1 MDLLFLALSASSP
14 ISSVFHL
21 CVCFVSVSS
30 DPWGFSSICLQ
41 NFQGPTQVTLRP
53 IADGTWDDR
62 EDCWARE
69 GKVGPLLSPDK
80 DLGIVTYSQPHRTSE
95 TTETELGRRPQNFIC
110 TARIPPPE
118 RRFKACSSTIFFPLQ
133 TPSCLIYLFIYLFI
147 YFWLCWVFVAEQGLS
162 LVAASGGYSSLQCTD
177 LSLQWLVAEHGL

>member
-133 TPSCLIYLFIYLFI
+133 TPYWLIYLFIYLFT
-147 YFWLCWVFVAEQGLS
+147 FGCAGFSLLS
-162 LVAASGGYSSLQCTD
+162 KGFL
-177 LSLQWLVAEHGL
+177 